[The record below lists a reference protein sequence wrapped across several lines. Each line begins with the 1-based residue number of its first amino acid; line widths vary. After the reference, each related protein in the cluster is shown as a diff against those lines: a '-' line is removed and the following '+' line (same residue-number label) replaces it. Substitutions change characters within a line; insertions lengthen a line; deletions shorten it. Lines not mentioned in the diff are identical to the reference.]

1 MFESLYSVHLYW
13 SVCLSVQLI
22 KCQGHVREP
31 EIKPQ
36 ECNHAN
42 RVYFLRTIE
51 SHAISSHSSTCSDF
65 PTHTLPEGQ
74 VLSLLFVPLP
84 YSLLQSDHW
93 LHGNQSDY

>member
-1 MFESLYSVHLYW
+1 MFESLYRVHLYW

-42 RVYFLRTIE
+42 RVYFLRTIDLYALIHKNA
-51 SHAISSHSSTCSDF
+51 SKQITSRQFTI
-65 PTHTLPEGQ
+65 
-74 VLSLLFVPLP
+74 
-84 YSLLQSDHW
+84 
-93 LHGNQSDY
+93 